1 MTDSSPSSSPRV
13 GVILLAGGVG
23 ARAGF
28 ARPKQLEPLG
38 SKPVLRWSLDAFA
51 AHPDRQSTRL
61 KSVTNAQLVCRLLLE
76 KKKNTT
82 THNNTSH
89 KPRNCEIHN
98 NNILIK
104 CHYVHNSYTD
114 TA

>member
-38 SKPVLRWSLDAFA
+38 SKPVLRWSLDAYA
-51 AHPDRQSTRL
+51 AHPAISVGVLVADDAVAAAVGALPSGWRSAAPGADRQ
-61 KSVTNAQLVCRLLLE
+61 QLVAHGLTAFAALHDAALVLE
-76 KKKNTT
+76 IGRA
-82 THNNTSH
+82 S
-89 KPRNCEIHN
+89 
-98 NNILIK
+98 
-104 CHYVHNSYTD
+104 
-114 TA
+114 